1 MCGETTRPVRE
12 EQLRFESGLA
22 NISCRF
28 INLQLDEM
36 DRETDRVLGEITALM
51 QADRSFIFE
60 LDESGTKHQVTH
72 LWGHTSGPDDP
83 VVVGVA
89 VQEGFP
95 WVGAKM
101 LRREE
106 IIVNDIEA
114 LPSDADREKRY
125 CRSCGIQSFLMVP
138 MYSGDLNVGLIGIDC
153 IQQQRDWSERDIR
166 QFRLLGEVLAN
177 ALIRKRKD
185 RDSLATSS

>member
-22 NISCRF
+22 SISCRF
-28 INLQLDEM
+28 INLQLDEI
-36 DRETDRVLGEITALM
+36 DREIDQVLGEIAALM

-72 LWGHTSGPDDP
+72 LWSHAPGPDDP
-83 VVVGVA
+83 VVVGA
-89 VQEGFP
+89 IIQDGFP
-95 WVGAKM
+95 WVGSKM

-106 IIVNDIEA
+106 IIVSDVEA

-138 MYSGDLNVGLIGIDC
+138 MYSGDLIAGLIGIDA
-153 IQQQRDWSERDIR
+153 IQLQRD
-166 QFRLLGEVLAN
+166 
-177 ALIRKRKD
+177 
-185 RDSLATSS
+185 